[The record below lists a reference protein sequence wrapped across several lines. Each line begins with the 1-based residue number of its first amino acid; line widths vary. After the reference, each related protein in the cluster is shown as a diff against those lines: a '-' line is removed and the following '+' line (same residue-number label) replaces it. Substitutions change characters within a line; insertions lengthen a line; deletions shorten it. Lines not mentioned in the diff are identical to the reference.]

1 VHQEQRNDKALTH
14 FCGSS
19 RRMIGF
25 STSSRPVAAKHRS
38 IAADTAGHKKTASGK
53 EAAWS

>member
-25 STSSRPVAAKHRS
+25 STSSRPGAAKHRF
-38 IAADTAGHKKTASGK
+38 IAADMAGHKKTASGK